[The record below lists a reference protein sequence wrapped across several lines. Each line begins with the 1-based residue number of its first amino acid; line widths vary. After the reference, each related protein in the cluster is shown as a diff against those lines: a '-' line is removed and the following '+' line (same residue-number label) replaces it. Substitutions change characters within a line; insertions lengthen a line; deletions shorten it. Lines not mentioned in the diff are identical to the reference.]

1 MWTILVKNLVL
12 YIDFFQT
19 DQCFDSV
26 ESPAADKDGKPG
38 RIGNGDLAGLQ
49 LPPRPVPPQVGR
61 R

>member
-19 DQCFDSV
+19 DQCFDRV
-26 ESPAADKDGKPG
+26 ESAADKDGKPV
-38 RIGNGDLAGLQ
+38 RIGDGDLARLQ
-49 LPPRPVPPQVGR
+49 LPPRSVPPQVGR